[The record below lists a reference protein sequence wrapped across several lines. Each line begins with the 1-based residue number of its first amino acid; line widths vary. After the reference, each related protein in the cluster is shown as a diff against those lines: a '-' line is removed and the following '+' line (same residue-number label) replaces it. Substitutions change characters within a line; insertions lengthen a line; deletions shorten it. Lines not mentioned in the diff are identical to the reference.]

1 MYQLWTFHRRRQA
14 DSKGALTD
22 AAAAA
27 AAGAPGKRPSKA
39 EQKAREEER
48 KAKAAPRGMYRAST
62 SLEGDA
68 PHAGEAA
75 KKDAKKDSKRPSLAD
90 YANFKPLE
98 SKMARDSSSCSSSS
112 SSENASSDE
121 DVLSALEKSSAA
133 GNTRGKSKGPKGVG
147 RAEVKDGDDGDD
159 GYGSDGSD
167 GASSVSS
174 KASSVRSDVSSLSAM
189 VYKHGNRASGR
200 RRSAPGQGGSL
211 LRQSSSLSVGG
222 PRTADPD
229 DDGTGSLCGADALD
243 DLVRG
248 FTADFSRSS
257 SLCDLADD
265 EPKVTAAQIRANR
278 RAQGSGLPPVPEGSP
293 AATDGSGTAAESA
306 SAAPSPLPPPDGF
319 VPKGVV
325 QSALNELVDLRKKL
339 SAATTG
345 SSSDSAAAANG
356 EKAATTSS
364 ARQPETPL
372 ERAWDKVLTAAERD
386 PDAWARQMEVLFMS
400 LDWEGNTLI
409 DVAEFSGSLGPHGV
423 AAFKPD
429 EADAFRTDV
438 NPRGHAGTI
447 TCTEFAARLK
457 ARGALEALA
466 AVQKAEQ
473 TKVDAK
479 RHSITDKAVQR
490 RKDKDAALALLKAEA
505 AAEEAVE
512 EAALE
517 AAAANL
523 SAKATEAKAQAAK
536 TAAEAEAQVKLKQ
549 QEERTK
555 LEEQKRNDQQK
566 QEEQQQQQQQ
576 LAEKQMQQELQK
588 QPEEEA
594 QEEQDQEADAKAEEA
609 RMALV
614 AAVSVAAD
622 KPLDVGGASPQ
633 APAPEPKPR
642 RSSLAALAAL
652 AAPLVEEYHASEEA
666 PGLSLE
672 VREAGGADMTL

>member
-1 MYQLWTFHRRRQA
+1 
-14 DSKGALTD
+14 
-22 AAAAA
+22 
-27 AAGAPGKRPSKA
+27 
-39 EQKAREEER
+39 
-48 KAKAAPRGMYRAST
+48 
-62 SLEGDA
+62 
-68 PHAGEAA
+68 
-75 KKDAKKDSKRPSLAD
+75 
-90 YANFKPLE
+90 
-98 SKMARDSSSCSSSS
+98 
-112 SSENASSDE
+112 
-121 DVLSALEKSSAA
+121 
-133 GNTRGKSKGPKGVG
+133 
-147 RAEVKDGDDGDD
+147 
-159 GYGSDGSD
+159 
-167 GASSVSS
+167 
-174 KASSVRSDVSSLSAM
+174 
-189 VYKHGNRASGR
+189 
-200 RRSAPGQGGSL
+200 
-211 LRQSSSLSVGG
+211 
-222 PRTADPD
+222 
-229 DDGTGSLCGADALD
+229 
-243 DLVRG
+243 
-248 FTADFSRSS
+248 
-257 SLCDLADD
+257 
-265 EPKVTAAQIRANR
+265 
-278 RAQGSGLPPVPEGSP
+278 
-293 AATDGSGTAAESA
+293 
-306 SAAPSPLPPPDGF
+306 
-319 VPKGVV
+319 VPKDVV

-345 SSSDSAAAANG
+345 SSSNSAAAANG
-356 EKAATTSS
+356 ENAATTSA

-386 PDAWARQMEVLFMS
+386 PDAWARQMEILFMS

-423 AAFKPD
+423 AAFAPD
-429 EADAFRTDV
+429 EKDAFRTDV

-447 TCTEFAARLK
+447 TCAEFAAHLK

-466 AVQKAEQ
+466 VAQKAEQ

-505 AAEEAVE
+505 AAEEAAE

-517 AAAANL
+517 AAAAKL

-536 TAAEAEAQVKLKQ
+536 AAAEAEAQVKLKQ

-566 QEEQQQQQQQ
+566 QEEQKQQ
-576 LAEKQMQQELQK
+576 AEKQMQQEHQK
-588 QPEEEA
+588 QQEEQA
-594 QEEQDQEADAKAEEA
+594 QEEQDQEADVKAEEA